1 MIEFRSVTFGY
12 PGAESPVISRA
23 SLSLSRGEFAL
34 VCGPTGSGKSTL
46 LKLLNGLAPHFTGG
60 NLSGELW
67 IDGKNVTGAKPH
79 ELAELV
85 GYVNQQPEGSF
96 VADTVGEEIAYGMEQ
111 LGFAPERMQNLIDEH
126 ANLVGVGNLLDQ
138 PLGSLSGG
146 QQQRV
151 AIAAAMAAGQRVL
164 VLDEPTS
171 ALDASSAAELV
182 SLLAS
187 LAKERGITILLAE
200 HRLERVLEH
209 IDSVIVVNGDAT
221 VVKSA
226 PREAFKDY
234 RLLPPVVEISKR
246 LKLPEVALSIDEA
259 KAKLSGPFNFE
270 PLAEPK
276 VGTPALTVS
285 NVSVHYGSKIAVSNV
300 SLEVKSGEVLAL
312 MGSNGSGKSSLL
324 WAIQGSGKRTSGS
337 VQTALGEPADLD
349 HFERLGAVTLVPQRA
364 SDLLFLNTLADELAE
379 SDRFNGVDSG
389 ETAKLFLV
397 LSNRTDPRQHP
408 RDLSAGQQLALALAV
423 QLVKGSPVVLLD
435 EPTRGLDY
443 EAKRHLIE
451 AIHIVQSSGRT
462 VLVASHDIE
471 FVAQVANRVVI
482 LDAGKVVAE
491 GATAELLGPAGLLPT
506 QVALICNQPG
516 LLLADQVGDR
526 LGG

>member
-23 SLSLSRGEFAL
+23 SLSLSEGEFAL

-67 IDGKNVTGAKPH
+67 IDGKNVTGSKPH

-96 VADTVGEEIAYGMEQ
+96 VADTVSEEIAYGMEQ
-111 LGFAPERMQNLIDEH
+111 LGFAPAKMQSLVDEY
-126 ANLVGVGNLLDQ
+126 ANLVGVGDLLDQ

-151 AIAAAMAAGQRVL
+151 AIAAAMAAGQRIL

-171 ALDASSAAELV
+171 ALDATSAAELV

-187 LAKERGITILLAE
+187 LAKQRGITILLAE
-200 HRLERVLEH
+200 HRLERVLEQ

-234 RLLPPVVEISKR
+234 RLLPPVVELSKR
-246 LKLPEVALSIDEA
+246 LRLPEVALSIDEA
-259 KAKLSGPFNFE
+259 KAKLSGPISFE
-270 PLAEPK
+270 TLAEPSL
-276 VGTPALTVS
+276 GTPTLTVS
-285 NVSVHYGSKIAVSNV
+285 NLSVHYSSKVAVSDV
-300 SLEVKSGEVLAL
+300 SLQVSGGEVVAL

-324 WAIQGSGKRTSGS
+324 WAIQGSGKRTAG
-337 VQTALGEPADLD
+337 TAKTTLGDPADLD
-349 HFERLGAVTLVPQRA
+349 PAERLSAVTLVPQRA

-379 SDRFNGVDSG
+379 SDRFNGVADG

-443 EAKRHLIE
+443 EAKRHLVE
-451 AIHIVQSSGRT
+451 AINMVQASGRT

-471 FVAQVANRVVI
+471 FVAQVANRVVV
-482 LDAGKVVAE
+482 LESGKVVAE

-506 QVALICNQPG
+506 QVALICNQQG
-516 LLLADQVGDR
+516 LLLAEQVGDR
-526 LGG
+526 LEN

>member
-1 MIEFRSVTFGY
+1 MIEFRSITFGY

-23 SLSLSRGEFAL
+23 SFSLAQGEFAL

-67 IDGKNVTGAKPH
+67 INHEDVTGHKPH

-111 LGFAPERMQNLIDEH
+111 LGFAPAEMQRLVDEY
-126 ANLVGVGNLLDQ
+126 AGLVGVGHLLDQ

-187 LAKERGITILLAE
+187 LAKDRGITILLAE

-209 IDSVIVVNGDAT
+209 IDSVIVVNGDST

-234 RLLPPVVEISKR
+234 RLLPPVVELSKR
-246 LKLPEVALSIDEA
+246 LRLTEVALSIEEA
-259 KAKLSGPFNFE
+259 KAKLTEQVEFDE
-270 PLAEPK
+270 LAE
-276 VGTPALTVS
+276 VSSERAALSVS
-285 NVSVHYGSKIAVSNV
+285 GLSVHYGNQVAVDDV
-300 SLEVKSGEVLAL
+300 TFDVMTGEVVAL

-324 WAIQGSGKRTSGS
+324 WAVQGSGKRTSGS
-337 VQTALGEPADLD
+337 VETAAGDPTNLD
-349 HFERLGAVTLVPQRA
+349 HADRLSAVTLVPQRA
-364 SDLLFLNTLADELAE
+364 SDLLFLNTLAEELAE
-379 SDRFNGVDSG
+379 SDRFNGVTAG

-443 EAKRHLIE
+443 EAKRQLVE
-451 AIHIVQSSGRT
+451 AIRMVQSEGRT

-471 FVAQVANRVVI
+471 FVAQVANRVLV
-482 LDAGKVVAE
+482 LEAGKLTAE
-491 GATAELLGPAGLLPT
+491 GATKNLLGPSGLMPT
-506 QVALICNQPG
+506 QVALICNQAG
-516 LLLADQVGDR
+516 LLLAEQVGGE
-526 LGG
+526 LEK